1 MFNGLEAKVDS
12 GSAAPSAVAYT
23 GPLPAAHLNEILGTL
38 RAVLQ
43 DRYAVERELG
53 RGGMATVYLARD
65 VRHERPVALKVLA
78 RGDQADPRPAGR
90 PYLGISSDLAPS
102 PGDAW

>member
-1 MFNGLEAKVDS
+1 MNIPAQL
-12 GSAAPSAVAYT
+12 AAALA
-23 GPLPAAHLNEILGTL
+23 
-38 RAVLQ
+38 
-43 DRYAVERELG
+43 DRYEIEREIG
-53 RGGMATVYLARD
+53 KGGMATVYLARD
-65 VRHERPVALKVLA
+65 VRHVRPVALKVLA